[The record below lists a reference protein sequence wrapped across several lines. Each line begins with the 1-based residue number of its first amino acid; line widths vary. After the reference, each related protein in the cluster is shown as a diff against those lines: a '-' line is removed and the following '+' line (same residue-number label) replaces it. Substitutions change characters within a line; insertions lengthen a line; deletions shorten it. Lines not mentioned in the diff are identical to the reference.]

1 MTTTERIAQAK
12 AAAQAAIEKSAGSTD
27 TLAPVWVRLMLSDA
41 TTWNDTDA
49 AIRLQ
54 RDLEAQADR
63 AFEETER
70 LDPSFEAALDAL
82 DLEIARLR
90 AMVSVL
96 GFGIGAWSDVMDAER
111 WAQI

>member
-63 AFEETER
+63 AFEEAER